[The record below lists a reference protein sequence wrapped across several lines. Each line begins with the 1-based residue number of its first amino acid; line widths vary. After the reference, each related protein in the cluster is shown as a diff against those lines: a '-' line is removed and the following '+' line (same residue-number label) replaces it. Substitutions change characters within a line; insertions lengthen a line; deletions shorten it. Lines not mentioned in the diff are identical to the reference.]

1 MSAPPATETSSQPVV
16 QSDTPTAEQILR
28 ARAAELPAC
37 LREVAAGITPAPRS
51 DDAFVVTGIGA
62 SEGPARAMAALLRA
76 TWNVRATFT
85 PLSTFAVGEPRALG
99 DALVVFSQ
107 SLSPNACLALDRARE
122 FTRAAL
128 FTSTPSA
135 PSTPED
141 ATSGSAR
148 AALARFREHGRVV
161 TFPSACGDGADA
173 IARERGTLVRVLG
186 PCAATLAAALHVGAA
201 NARDVPALLEAID
214 AASAHAR
221 AATSHLDDAE
231 LDGRIIFV
239 TAGEYG
245 ELCSGIGS
253 LWLEALYAPRP
264 PVCDVLQIA
273 HGPFQEFYGS
283 PMLLVALERPG
294 AESALFDRLAQ
305 MLVPERHSLV
315 RLSSPLLAPLAC
327 IDHLAQVNELV
338 CRALRARPRDLRAWP
353 GAGRDGPLYELGLG
367 GSAR

>member
-1 MSAPPATETSSQPVV
+1 MTAT
-16 QSDTPTAEQILR
+16 QSDPPTAEQILR
-28 ARAAELPAC
+28 TRAAELPAC
-37 LREVAAGITPAPRS
+37 LREVAAEITPAPRS
-51 DDAFVVTGIGA
+51 DHAFVVTGIGA
-62 SEGPARAMAALLRA
+62 SEGPARAMAALLRT

-122 FTRAAL
+122 FTGAVL

-135 PSTPED
+135 PSTPSTPEQ
-141 ATSGSAR
+141 AASGGAR
-148 AALARFREHGRVV
+148 AALDRFREHGRVV
-161 TFPSACGDGADA
+161 TLPSACGAGAEA

-201 NARDVPALLEAID
+201 SARDVPALLAAID
-214 AASAHAR
+214 AAPSRAR
-221 AATSHLDDAE
+221 AATSHLHDAE

-264 PVCDVLQIA
+264 PMCDVLQIA
-273 HGPFQEFYGS
+273 HGPFQEFYES
-283 PMLLVALERPG
+283 PMLIVALERPG
-294 AESALFDRLAQ
+294 AESALFDRLAE

-353 GAGRDGPLYELGLG
+353 GAGRDGPLYELGVG
-367 GSAR
+367 AQAR